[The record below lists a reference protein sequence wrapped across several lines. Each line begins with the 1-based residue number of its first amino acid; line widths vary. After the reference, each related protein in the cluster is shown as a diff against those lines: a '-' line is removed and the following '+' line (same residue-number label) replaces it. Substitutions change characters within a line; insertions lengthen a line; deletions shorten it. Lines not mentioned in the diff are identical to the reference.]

1 MNEELYNKL
10 MFNLQK
16 IALAYRGRD
25 RHVALEVI
33 DYIEEMLEPE
43 VKE

>member
-1 MNEELYNKL
+1 MTEDFYNRL

-16 IALAYRGRD
+16 IALAYKGRD

-33 DYIEEMLEPE
+33 DYIEEMLESE